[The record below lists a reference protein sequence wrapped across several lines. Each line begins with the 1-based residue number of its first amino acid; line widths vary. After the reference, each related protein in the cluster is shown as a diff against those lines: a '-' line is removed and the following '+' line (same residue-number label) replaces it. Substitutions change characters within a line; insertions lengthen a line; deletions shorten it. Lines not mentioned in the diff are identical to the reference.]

1 MKQLFFFAL
10 ICFALASCQN
20 GQTSNFASDAIALDA
35 SETNGNFAVFT
46 VHDSIKIAVPLA
58 KVDTFYRQNKIG
70 QTICFIYRTEF
81 GNSVNELLTDE
92 RHRIIGV
99 QLYMPK

>member
-1 MKQLFFFAL
+1 MSF
-10 ICFALASCQN
+10 
-20 GQTSNFASDAIALDA
+20 FASDAIALDA

-58 KVDTFYRQNKIG
+58 KVDTFYRPNKIG

-81 GNSVNELLTDE
+81 GNSVNELLTTD
-92 RHRIIGV
+92 RHRIVGV
-99 QLYMPK
+99 RLYTAK

>member
-35 SETNGNFAVFT
+35 SETNGQTAIFT
-46 VHDSIKIAVPLA
+46 VHDTVKVQIPLA
-58 KVDTFYRQNKIG
+58 KVDTFYRPNKIG
-70 QTICFIYRTEF
+70 QTIRFIYGTEF
-81 GNSVNELLTDE
+81 GNTVTELLTTE
-92 RHRIIGV
+92 RHRIVGV